1 MSKGKAL
8 IGIGILYIVLS
19 LGIVLIHVYHDFRAK
34 ENSEQALNSLMQ
46 EEQMQSRGGLLSPER
61 EMAVVSVGDYEYIGV
76 LSIPVLELEL
86 PVLSEWDYSNLEM
99 APCRYSGTAYK
110 GNFVVA
116 AHNYL
121 SHFGKLARLST
132 GDRVTFRDNEG
143 NVFCYEVIEKD
154 KLGPTEVEE
163 MVDAEYNLT
172 LFTCTAEG
180 TERLTVRCNKTTE
193 ISGEGN

>member
-1 MSKGKAL
+1 MNKGKFL
-8 IGIGILYIVLS
+8 IGIGIFYIVLS

-34 ENSEQALNSLMQ
+34 ENSEQVLNSLMQ
-46 EEQMQSRGGLLSPER
+46 EEQVKRRGDLLGS
-61 EMAVVSVGDYEYIGV
+61 EMEMDVVTVGGYEYIGI

-180 TERLTVRCNKTTE
+180 TERLTVRCNKVAE
-193 ISGEGN
+193 ISEEEN